1 MAAKTKERLIRAGE
15 ALFRSQGYSG
25 TGLKQLAD
33 DARAPWSSM
42 YHFFPDGKEQMAV
55 EILDYAA
62 AYYARMLARGFEAR
76 PDPLAA
82 IDAIFSG
89 EIEILKRSGFRD
101 GCPIASVTLDT
112 ASTVEPLR
120 KRCGEAFASWIRA
133 IAQGIARAGVSEG
146 EAAELATFVLSALE
160 GAIVLSR
167 ASKSTAPLQR
177 TARFVH
183 QAVDA
188 SLKKAR
194 HSKPARRRARV
205 GRAPSIRHAV
215 PA

>member
-1 MAAKTKERLIRAGE
+1 MANDTKERLIRAGE

-42 YHFFPDGKEQMAV
+42 YHFFPDGKEQMAA

-76 PDPLAA
+76 PDPLDA
-82 IDAIFSG
+82 IDAIFAG

-120 KRCGEAFASWIRA
+120 KHCGEAFASWIRT
-133 IAQGIARAGVSEG
+133 IAQGIVRSGVDENRAT
-146 EAAELATFVLSALE
+146 ELATFVLAALE

-167 ASKSTAPLQR
+167 ASKNTAPLQR
-177 TARFVH
+177 TGRIVHLAVVAALKDAR
-183 QAVDA
+183 
-188 SLKKAR
+188 
-194 HSKPARRRARV
+194 PNRRPRKRMRAA
-205 GRAPSIRHAV
+205 GA
-215 PA
+215 

>member
-1 MAAKTKERLIRAGE
+1 MAAAGNTKDRLIRAGE

-33 DARAPWSSM
+33 DASAPWSSM
-42 YHFFPDGKEQMAV
+42 YHFFPDGKEQMAA

-82 IDAIFSG
+82 IDAIFTG
-89 EIEILKRSGFRD
+89 EVEVMKRSNFRD
-101 GCPIASVTLDT
+101 GCPIAAVTLDT

-120 KRCGEAFASWIRA
+120 RHCGEAFASWIKT
-133 IAQGIARAGVSEG
+133 IASGLARAGIAESE
-146 EAAELATFVLSALE
+146 ATELATFILAALE

-167 ASKSTAPLQR
+167 ASKSVAPLQR
-177 TARFVH
+177 TQRFVH
-183 QAVDA
+183 HAVESA
-188 SLKKAR
+188 VKGSKR
-194 HSKPARRRARV
+194 SKPARKRAR
-205 GRAPSIRHAV
+205 GKV
-215 PA
+215 P

>member
-1 MAAKTKERLIRAGE
+1 MANDTKERLIRAGE

-42 YHFFPDGKEQMAV
+42 YHFFPDGKEQMAA

-62 AYYARMLARGFEAR
+62 AYYARRLARGFEAR

-89 EIEILKRSGFRD
+89 EVEILKRSGFRD

-120 KRCGEAFASWIRA
+120 KRCGEAFASWIKA
-133 IAQGIARAGVSEG
+133 IAKGIAQAGVD
-146 EAAELATFVLSALE
+146 EAQATELATFVLAALE

-167 ASKSTAPLQR
+167 ASKSPAPLQR

-183 QAVDA
+183 SAVETA
-188 SLKKAR
+188 LKNATR
-194 HSKPARRRARV
+194 VKPARRRAR
-205 GRAPSIRHAV
+205 A
-215 PA
+215 

>member
-1 MAAKTKERLIRAGE
+1 MANDTKERLIRAGE

-42 YHFFPDGKEQMAV
+42 YHFFPDGKEQMAA

-76 PDPLAA
+76 PDPLDA
-82 IDAIFSG
+82 IDAIFTG
-89 EIEILKRSGFRD
+89 EVEILKRSGYRD

-120 KRCGEAFASWIRA
+120 KRCGEAFASWIRT
-133 IAQGIARAGVSEG
+133 IAEGIGRSGVDE
-146 EAAELATFVLSALE
+146 EAATELATFVLS
-160 GAIVLSR
+160 R
-167 ASKSTAPLQR
+167 ASKNATPLLR
-177 TARFVH
+177 TGRIVH
-183 QAVDA
+183 QAIEA
-188 SLKKAR
+188 ALSNTKKTRPPHKRTRA
-194 HSKPARRRARV
+194 ARR
-205 GRAPSIRHAV
+205 
-215 PA
+215 

>member
-1 MAAKTKERLIRAGE
+1 MANTKERLIRAGE

-33 DARAPWSSM
+33 DASAPWSSM
-42 YHFFPDGKEQMAV
+42 YHFFPDGKEQMAA

-62 AYYARMLARGFEAR
+62 AYYARMLARGFDAR

-82 IDAIFSG
+82 VDAIFSG

-120 KRCGEAFASWIRA
+120 KRCGEAFASWIRT
-133 IAQGIARAGVSEG
+133 IAQGIARSGIG
-146 EAAELATFVLSALE
+146 EAEATELATFILAALE

-167 ASKSTAPLQR
+167 ASRNTAPLQR

-183 QAVDA
+183 QAVESALKDA
-188 SLKKAR
+188 K
-194 HSKPARRRARV
+194 RAK
-205 GRAPSIRHAV
+205 RAPRKRTRTAKI
-215 PA
+215 

>member
-1 MAAKTKERLIRAGE
+1 MANDTKERLIRAGE

-42 YHFFPDGKEQMAV
+42 YHFFPDGKEQMAA

-76 PDPLAA
+76 PDPLDAV
-82 IDAIFSG
+82 DAIFTG
-89 EIEILKRSGFRD
+89 EAEILKRSGFRD

-120 KRCGEAFASWIRA
+120 KHCSEAFASWIRT
-133 IAQGIARAGVSEG
+133 IAQGIARAGVDET
-146 EAAELATFVLSALE
+146 EATELATFVLAALE

-167 ASKSTAPLQR
+167 ASKNTAPLARTGRIVHLAVEAALKNAKRSGRPRKRTR
-177 TARFVH
+177 TAT
-183 QAVDA
+183 
-188 SLKKAR
+188 S
-194 HSKPARRRARV
+194 
-205 GRAPSIRHAV
+205 
-215 PA
+215 